1 MPWSRKKKALVI
13 ILSLIVLIFCVSL
26 ISGFARRPSG
36 DQIGVIEI
44 EGLISGSKEAMEDI
58 IRFKEDSSIK
68 GVILRIN
75 SPGGGVGPTQE
86 IFREV
91 IKLKEKKKVNVSMG
105 STCASGGYYID
116 SAGEKL

>member
-13 ILSLIVLIFCVSL
+13 ILSLIALIFCVSL

-36 DQIGVIEI
+36 NQIGVIEI

-91 IKLKEKKKVNVSMG
+91 MKLKEKKRVYVSMG
-105 STCASGGYYID
+105 STCASGGYRPGE
-116 SAGEKL
+116 AG